1 MTRALFIPF
10 GPLGRVGEMVQRRK
24 WTPTEFQIVASSHDA
39 PGVTPN
45 TVSGA
50 KLSGKPGRGEGV
62 TYPALATARLPTEF
76 QIGPSFH
83 EKQTVAAAS
92 RVSLRESVNAGE
104 GVHSMFSGPAK
115 ASNATHPVSGSLR
128 VGGEQANNN
137 AAPHNFNTQRN

>member
-50 KLSGKPGRGEGV
+50 KVS
-62 TYPALATARLPTEF
+62 
-76 QIGPSFH
+76 GPSILI
-83 EKQTVAAAS
+83 EQTVAAAS
-92 RVSLRESVNAGE
+92 RAGLRESVNAGE
-104 GVHSMFSGPAK
+104 GSRMHIAPTAK